1 MPVVAYLCLVS
12 LNAQWNLRRLPDGCS
27 IEKSQFWGKK
37 ILSLED
43 AAAQCHDFS
52 DFIASSFSER
62 YRNGHNNKC
71 IL

>member
-1 MPVVAYLCLVS
+1 MAAAWRNPNLGGKNS
-12 LNAQWNLRRLPDGCS
+12 L
-27 IEKSQFWGKK
+27 
-37 ILSLED
+37 LED

-52 DFIASSFSER
+52 DFIASSFSVR